1 MARSNRNTRIGI
13 NVCLD
18 NVKLIQLERCEK
30 GFKVKASAR
39 FELPQ
44 QFETLGD
51 DYQDAFCDLLP
62 HALGSNGFAGRQG
75 VATLPSDIV
84 DVRTLTLP
92 GSGEDIQKM
101 LRWEAESYLTYD
113 ISEAVV
119 DYVVLGE
126 TTAGKERHAEV
137 LVASARKKT
146 VERFVRM
153 TKRAGVAVD
162 AVEVV
167 PTALCRLMGCW
178 RDYDGKVNSGTVEQS
193 RDSDC
198 HLSPAHLSPVYG
210 STPLAAVDIGR
221 TTTTAIV
228 VAGNELRLSRQILQ
242 GGSRLTKLIAHGL
255 EMSLENA
262 EALKHEHGLG
272 IPARLGGNAQVPL
285 QSASGSDP
293 LLGSSPGGAVVISQE
308 KIATVIRDLTR
319 PAVEQLAQEAQKFL
333 RYFAMQAHGDSIK
346 RLMLTGG
353 GALLQGLDVFLAQQ
367 LGLEV
372 DVLPGLSRFFGSDP
386 TDGDSPA
393 FAVAAG
399 LALSEYRPAD
409 GQGGTG

>member
-1 MARSNRNTRIGI
+1 
-13 NVCLD
+13 
-18 NVKLIQLERCEK
+18 
-30 GFKVKASAR
+30 
-39 FELPQ
+39 
-44 QFETLGD
+44 
-51 DYQDAFCDLLP
+51 
-62 HALGSNGFAGRQG
+62 

-92 GSGEDIQKM
+92 GSGEDIEKM

-119 DYVVLGE
+119 DHVVLGE

-146 VERFVRM
+146 VENFMRM
-153 TKRAGVAVD
+153 TKRAGLAVD
-162 AVEVV
+162 AVEVA
-167 PTALCRLMGCW
+167 PTALCRLMGCSA
-178 RDYDGKVNSGTVEQS
+178 DYD
-193 RDSDC
+193 
-198 HLSPAHLSPVYG
+198 G

-228 VAGNELRLSRQILQ
+228 VKGNELRLSRQILQ
-242 GGSRLTKLIAHGL
+242 GGSRLTKLIAQGL

-272 IPARLGGNAQVPL
+272 INAQVPL
-285 QSASGSDP
+285 QSAIANDP
-293 LLGSSPGGAVVISQE
+293 RCLPACGGLESSPGGTVVISQE
-308 KIATVIRDLTR
+308 KIATVIRDLTS

-333 RYFAMQAHGDSIK
+333 RYFAMQPRGDSVK
-346 RLMLTGG
+346 RVILTGG
-353 GALLQGLDVFLAQQ
+353 GALLKGLDGFLAQQ

-372 DVLPGLSRFFGSDP
+372 DVLQGLSHLFGSEP

-399 LALSEYRPAD
+399 LALRQCLPD
-409 GQGGTG
+409 RRNGGTG

>member
-18 NVKLIQLERCEK
+18 NVKLIQLERSEK
-30 GFKVKASAR
+30 GFKVKATAR

-44 QFETLGD
+44 QSETLGD
-51 DYQDAFCDLLP
+51 DYQDTFCDLLP
-62 HALGSNGFAGRQG
+62 RALQSNGFAGRQA

-92 GSGEDIQKM
+92 GSGEDMQKM

-119 DYVVLGE
+119 DHVVLGE
-126 TTAGKERHAEV
+126 TTTGKERHAEV
-137 LVASARKKT
+137 LVASARKET
-146 VERFVRM
+146 VEKFMRM
-153 TKRAGVAVD
+153 TRRAGLVVD
-162 AVEVV
+162 AIEIV
-167 PTALCRLMGCW
+167 PTALCRLMGCCP
-178 RDYDGKVNSGTVEQS
+178 DYD
-193 RDSDC
+193 
-198 HLSPAHLSPVYG
+198 G

-228 VAGNELRLSRQILQ
+228 VKGNELRLSRQILQ
-242 GGSRLTKLIAHGL
+242 GGSRLTKLIAQGL
-255 EMSLENA
+255 EMSVEDA

-272 IPARLGGNAQVPL
+272 INAQAPP
-285 QSASGSDP
+285 QISIGNDP
-293 LLGSSPGGAVVISQE
+293 MLESSPGGAVVISQE
-308 KIATVIRDLTR
+308 KIASVMRDLTR

-333 RYFAMQAHGDSIK
+333 RYFTMQAHGASIK
-346 RLMLTGG
+346 RVMLTGG
-353 GALLQGLDVFLAQQ
+353 GALLKGLDVFLAQQ

-372 DVLPGLSRFFGSDP
+372 VVLAGISRFFGSEP
-386 TDGDSPA
+386 TEDESPN

-399 LALSEYRPAD
+399 LALRECQPDRRN
-409 GQGGTG
+409 GGTG